1 MALAH
6 HRLIHLHP
14 IPIRIRIPPISIL
27 ILIIQT
33 KPPRFLD
40 LDLLNPIPTTLNVIN
55 THDHRLVPHIQ
66 RVGDERFGIHRPLP
80 LVDVRA
86 GGPAPEFVINP

>member
-14 IPIRIRIPPISIL
+14 IPTPTPPTPL
-27 ILIIQT
+27 RILIIQT
-33 KPPRFLD
+33 KPARFLNPRNPLD
-40 LDLLNPIPTTLNVIN
+40 PLDLITTD
-55 THDHRLVPHIQ
+55 DHRLVPHIQ
-66 RVGDERFGIHRPLP
+66 RVGDERFGVHRPLP